1 MRATR
6 LVSCAPDMPLAR
18 LLALTV
24 ALLASHAF
32 AEHAS
37 VFDVKDLEGHRY
49 TLGGLSGKIV
59 VLNFWFKDCP
69 ACFRERE
76 ALNRVVSRYMDNPDV
91 VFLALAL
98 DKKSELEPFLEKY
111 PFDYNVIADAGELA
125 ETYDISAYP
134 THIVIGRDGNIV
146 RRWTGAL
153 STFRRLTEVLDE
165 QLRRSSASGSGPI
178 ASPFPSGS
186 SPVWEPPLLVSPER
200 PTRGATVKLYYAPD
214 SLEPPEAQLAW
225 DIHGDG
231 SFTQGTAPMH
241 PHGVL
246 LAYELKL
253 PADATLVHLRLL
265 SRADRR
271 IIEHTV
277 PITGADGEPVRN
289 AFITVGACDSPSS
302 VERELQHHSDT
313 PFALL
318 ARLEERMGPPGIPAE
333 AARGQLFEVL
343 KTAHGT
349 GLELLAVTA
358 DALLLARDFKAAAQV
373 LDTMVT
379 IDRDAFLTRR
389 ALSRLLTQ
397 PYGDVWRQWPAE
409 LLPWA
414 WKVLAE
420 QDDVWSRRA
429 ASRSTAGVLDTEAA
443 ERICATWRSAEPD
456 NPFAHDCLARILEKQ
471 GRIQEAL
478 EASRAALEAVSAGKL
493 LLYRSGGW
501 SLAARDEEELWARHA
516 ELSLE
521 ARNPPELAGSL
532 EP

>member
-1 MRATR
+1 MT
-6 LVSCAPDMPLAR
+6 LAR

-32 AEHAS
+32 AEHAAA
-37 VFDVKDLEGHRY
+37 FDVKDLEGHRY
-49 TLGGLSGKIV
+49 TLGGLSGKLV

-69 ACFRERE
+69 ACIRERE

-98 DKKSELEPFLEKY
+98 DKKSELEPFLREH
-111 PFDYNVIADAGELA
+111 PFSYDVIAEAGELA

-146 RRWTGAL
+146 RRWVGAM
-153 STFRRLTEVLDE
+153 STFRKLTEVIDA
-165 QLRRSSASGSGPI
+165 QLRRSSTPVSGPI
-178 ASPFPSGS
+178 ASPFPPGS
-186 SPVWEPPLLVSPER
+186 SPVWEPPLVVSPEQ
-200 PTRGATVKLYYAPD
+200 PTRGATLKVYYAPD
-214 SLEPPEAQLAW
+214 SVEHPEAQLAW

-241 PHGVL
+241 PQGVL
-246 LAYELKL
+246 LSYELKL

-265 SRADRR
+265 SRADKRS
-271 IIEHTV
+271 IEHTV
-277 PITGADGEPVRN
+277 PITNVEGEPLRN
-289 AFITVGACDSPSS
+289 AFIHVGACDSPGSF
-302 VERELQHHSDT
+302 ERELLYHPDN

-318 ARLEERMGPPGIPAE
+318 ERLEERMGQPGAPPE
-333 AARGQLFEVL
+333 AARSQLLEVL

-358 DALLLARDFKAAAQV
+358 DALLLARDFKAVAQV
-373 LDTMVT
+373 LDTMVA
-379 IDRDAFLTRR
+379 IDREAFLTRR

-397 PYGDVWRQWPAE
+397 PYGEVSRQWPAE
-409 LLPWA
+409 LLPRA

-420 QDDVWSRRA
+420 RDDVWSRRA

-443 ERICATWRSAEPD
+443 EKMCATWRSAEPD
-456 NPFAHDCLARILEKQ
+456 NPFAQDCLARILEKQ
-471 GRIQEAL
+471 GRFQEAL
-478 EASRAALEAVSAGKL
+478 EASRAALEAATAGKL
-493 LLYRSGGW
+493 FLYRSGGG

-516 ELSLE
+516 ELSLQ
-521 ARNPPELAGSL
+521 ARNPPELAGTL
-532 EP
+532 ER